1 MAVIY
6 NSYSLS
12 LSSSLFVNVKSL
24 RIDKTSSSLV
34 PFWTAFNAKK
44 SYIENNQ
51 ETINNFRK
59 SINKGLEY
67 TLNND
72 AKTLANDIINLFPD
86 TSLND
91 LEIII
96 NRYKE
101 NDSWLDSTFITE
113 KSFTNLEDML
123 ITHSLIKDYVS
134 YQDLII
140 NE

>member
-1 MAVIY
+1 MGYGYIVDSVGIY
-6 NSYSLS
+6 SNE
-12 LSSSLFVNVKSL
+12 
-24 RIDKTSSSLV
+24 V
-34 PFWTAFNAKK
+34 PYTAFNAKK
-44 SYIENNQ
+44 SFIENNQ
-51 ETINNFRK
+51 EIITNFRK

-72 AKTLANDIINLFPD
+72 AKTLANEIINLFPD

-96 NRYKE
+96 NRYKT
-101 NDSWLDSTFITE
+101 NDSWLNSTYISEKTFI
-113 KSFTNLEDML
+113 NLEDML
-123 ITHSLIKDYVS
+123 IKNSLIKDYVS

>member
-1 MAVIY
+1 MV
-6 NSYSLS
+6 L
-12 LSSSLFVNVKSL
+12 
-24 RIDKTSSSLV
+24 D
-34 PFWTAFNAKK
+34 
-44 SYIENNQ
+44 
-51 ETINNFRK
+51 K